1 MTTTSSNP
9 QQQGSM
15 PLPLTPHQGEHRK
28 ESSGEADNVKNAASV
43 AQEFLTLLERQ
54 VALYERLKGAGAHQ
68 RKLIVGD
75 DTPRLLAVVSDRKKL
90 TDELQVVSS
99 CLAEVRRSAGD
110 GLRSQLSAQ
119 ECRQADALL
128 TEAREA
134 LGALI
139 GTDAEDVKLLAT
151 RRAQIAESLRAVTQR
166 RAALSAYGTP
176 KAMRSGPA
184 VPILDRM
191 DEEG

>member
-9 QQQGSM
+9 QQQGRM
-15 PLPLTPHQGEHRK
+15 PLSLTLHQSERRQ
-28 ESSGEADNVKNAASV
+28 ESPGEAGNVKNAASV

-54 VALYERLKGAGAHQ
+54 VAIYGRLKEAGAHQ

-75 DTPRLLAVVSDRKKL
+75 DTPRLLDLLSSRKRL
-90 TDELQVVSS
+90 TDELETVSS
-99 CLAEVRRSAGD
+99 RLTEVRRSAGD

-134 LGALI
+134 LRTLI

-151 RRAQIAESLRAVTQR
+151 RRAQVAESLRAVPQR

-176 KAMRSGPA
+176 NALRSGPGA
-184 VPILDRM
+184 PILDRM